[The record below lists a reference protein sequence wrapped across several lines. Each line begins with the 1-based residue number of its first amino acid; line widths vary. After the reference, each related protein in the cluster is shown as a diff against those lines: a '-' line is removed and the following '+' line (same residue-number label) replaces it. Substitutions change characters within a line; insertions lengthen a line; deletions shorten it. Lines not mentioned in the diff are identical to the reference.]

1 MGDNLLHNHVTGGSR
16 LDEGHW
22 MRCRRVEIEDG
33 NFVCDLDWTRTYEL
47 EKAYSKDPH
56 LQFLNCA
63 NDEDLLRFT
72 QAWGPL
78 YLRSTGGLDDEWQ
91 TGRARRSL
99 AECRS
104 ALRRFQGVKGIL
116 EAAKGNGNERT
127 ALAEFLA
134 ADEEAFQLQ
143 TPGEQPM
150 HQFSLKLSHRIEGSI
165 FSWMQTASIVQIR
178 QALKHCVEVEVT
190 MPWTGGVR
198 VVPYRGRT
206 KVVPSY
212 RLFTLRDALAWMM
225 WLDEWNTKP
234 PTVCPAC
241 HKVFRPPSLHKMKY
255 CGYPCAH
262 RIATQKYRQRKR
274 RQKRS
279 SPK

>member
-1 MGDNLLHNHVTGGSR
+1 
-16 LDEGHW
+16 

-33 NFVCDLDWTRTYEL
+33 NFVCDLDWTRTYDL

-72 QAWGPL
+72 RAWGPL
-78 YLRSTGGLDDEWQ
+78 YLQSTGGPDDEWQ

-99 AECRS
+99 AECRA

-116 EAAKGNGNERT
+116 EAAKGSGDERA
-127 ALAEFLA
+127 ALSEFLV
-134 ADEEAFQLQ
+134 ADEEVYQLQ
-143 TPGEQPM
+143 TPGEQPI

-165 FSWMQTASIVQIR
+165 FSWTQTAPIVHIR
-178 QALKHCVEVEVT
+178 RALKYCVQAEVT
-190 MPWTGGVR
+190 IPWTGGVR
-198 VVPYRGRT
+198 VVSNGRRT

-212 RLFTLRDALAWMM
+212 GLSTLRDALAWMM
-225 WLDEWNTKP
+225 WFDEWNTNP

-255 CGYPCAH
+255 CGNPCAH
-262 RIATQKYRQRKR
+262 RIAMQKYRQRKR
-274 RQKRS
+274 GHEKSIAKR
-279 SPK
+279 

>member
-1 MGDNLLHNHVTGGSR
+1 
-16 LDEGHW
+16 

-33 NFVCDLDWTRTYEL
+33 NFACDLDWTQTYDL
-47 EKAYSKDPH
+47 EKAYSKDAH

-63 NDEDLLRFT
+63 NDEDLLHFT
-72 QAWGPL
+72 RAWGPL
-78 YLRSTGGLDDEWQ
+78 YLRSTGGPDDEWQ

-116 EAAKGNGNERT
+116 EAAKGNGNEQA
-127 ALAEFLA
+127 ALAEFLT
-134 ADEEAFQLQ
+134 ADKEAFVFSSLYE
-143 TPGEQPM
+143 PDGEPFD
-150 HQFSLKLSHRIEGSI
+150 HFSLKLSLGIEGGSI
-165 FSWMQTASIVQIR
+165 FDWVRTASIAQIR
-178 QALKHCVEVEVT
+178 WALKHCVEAEVT
-190 MPWTGGVR
+190 MPMTGGLR
-198 VVPYRGRT
+198 VVPHGKRT

-225 WLDEWNTKP
+225 WFDEWNTNP

-262 RIATQKYRQRKR
+262 RIAMQKYRQRKR
-274 RQKRS
+274 GHKKWPRRKRRP
-279 SPK
+279 SPGS